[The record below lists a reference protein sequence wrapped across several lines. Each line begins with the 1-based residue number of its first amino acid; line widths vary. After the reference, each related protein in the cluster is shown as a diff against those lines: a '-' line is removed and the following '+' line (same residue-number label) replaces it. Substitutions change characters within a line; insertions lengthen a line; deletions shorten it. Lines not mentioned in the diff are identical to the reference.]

1 MSRNTPPCSVP
12 RPALTSALIARATS
26 SRGSRS
32 GVRRLLRLSSYHAS
46 ASRSV
51 SAVSARK
58 KSGMYLNMKRS
69 PLLFLSVPP
78 SPRTPSVTRIPR
90 TESGQTI
97 AVGWNCVI
105 SMSMRSAPASRA
117 VAMPAEVTLEDE
129 AVLGA
134 VEERAPLLELEHA
147 LGRLLR
153 VQLRHAPVVEELAAT
168 HGVAEVDL
176 PVVFL
181 PHVRQRGGDSALG
194 HDRVRLAQERLA
206 HERGLRAVRVRFDR
220 GAQARAPGA
229 DDDNAVLVA
238 LEITHCATHH

>member
-12 RPALTSALIARATS
+12 RPALTSVLIARATS

-32 GVRRLLRLSSYHAS
+32 GVRRLFFLSSYQAS

-105 SMSMRSAPASRA
+105 PMSMRSAPASSA
-117 VAMPAEVTLEDE
+117 IAIPSPVS
-129 AVLGA
+129 
-134 VEERAPLLELEHA
+134 LLELEDA
-147 LGRLLR
+147 IRRFLR
-153 VQLRHAPVVEELAAT
+153 VQLRHAPVVQELSAA

-176 PVVFL
+176 PVVL
-181 PHVRQRGGDSALG
+181 GPHVAERRGDPPLG
-194 HDRVRLAQERLA
+194 HHGVRLAEERLA
-206 HERGLRAVRVRFDR
+206 HDRGLRAERVGLDG
-220 GAQARAPGA
+220 GAQARAARA
-229 DDDNAVLVA
+229 D
-238 LEITHCATHH
+238 HHDVVVVTLYIHG